1 MAEGQLELAQEALQ
15 LQNPARQS
23 GGEAE
28 AAWREAT
35 ALLEARRA
43 EAHAKVRTLRADRRY
58 WTKNLDRL
66 TKHVLREARD
76 LGSVAEGGAGDA
88 LAAVHRLRVRKRE
101 QEEELRRRGLETQA
115 AKGAVRDA
123 MRQLE
128 AISLEIQ
135 QERAAPT

>member
-1 MAEGQLELAQEALQ
+1 MAEGQLELAQEA
-15 LQNPARQS
+15 PSCRIRHGS
-23 GGEAE
+23 RRRGR

-76 LGSVAEGGAGDA
+76 LGRWRRAAPATRWRRAPAARAARAGGG
-88 LAAVHRLRVRKRE
+88 
-101 QEEELRRRGLETQA
+101 LRRRGLETQA